1 MRSKDQLPCQ
11 PSARFRSWP
20 VAVATA
26 LLVAACGGGSSSN
39 PDSSAAPEIR
49 LGRFLDAAVQGLT
62 YETPTQ
68 SGITNANGQFTY
80 QEGET
85 VAFKLYGNVLSASP
99 GYSVLTPSDTG
110 LVETDLDAI
119 VNQLRFLQTIDT
131 DANPAN
137 GIRLPTVSA
146 AFPINFK
153 QSIEVFETDEAVA
166 TFLSQYASGRALVSI
181 KSAVEHFNATV
192 KGIPDATPVLD
203 LRGKTLIE
211 RAKDSL
217 CSNQEIEA
225 TTTIVFS
232 PTFATLTGS
241 TAFDIDSEGVCTNR
255 AAETDE
261 IRYDD
266 PAFADEPLLA
276 CATGPCSYKEANGIV
291 YRDADSD
298 GRTVIE
304 LFWHTPG
311 TKKISLIK
319 RTLVDPAYPLDR
331 STKKSIL
338 TWN

>member
-1 MRSKDQLPCQ
+1 MRSEDQFPNRK
-11 PSARFRSWP
+11 SARNRSWP

-26 LLVAACGGGSSSN
+26 LLVAACGGGSSDTDS
-39 PDSSAAPEIR
+39 SSAADIR
-49 LGRFLDAAVQGLT
+49 SGRFLDAAVQGLT

-68 SGITNANGQFTY
+68 SGTTNANGQFTY

-85 VAFKLYGNVLSASP
+85 VTFKLYGNVLSESR

-119 VNQLRFLQTIDT
+119 VNQLRFLQTIDM

-137 GIRLPTVSA
+137 GIRLPTVSGA
-146 AFPINFK
+146 SPINFK
-153 QSIEVFETDEAVA
+153 QSIEHFGADEVVA
-166 TFLSQYASGRALVSI
+166 AFLTQHASGRALVSV

-192 KGIPDATPVLD
+192 KSIPDATPVLD
-203 LRGKTLIE
+203 LRGKTLTE
-211 RAKDSL
+211 RATDSQ

-225 TTTIVFS
+225 TTIIVFS
-232 PTFATLTGS
+232 STSATLTGS
-241 TAFDIDSEGVCTNR
+241 TAFDIDAQGVCTNR
-255 AAETDE
+255 PDETDQ
-261 IRYDD
+261 IDYAD
-266 PAFADEPLLA
+266 PEFADEPLLV
-276 CATGPCSYKEANGIV
+276 CATGPCSYKEANGMV

-319 RTLVDPAYPLDR
+319 RTLVNPDFPLDR